1 MVGKTDI
8 PGRHMAP
15 LRMLGKPLLGI
26 GAGEDHLPALGFQLG
41 EGKLHQL
48 GSDPFPPVGRLHKY
62 MVDVRDLAVD
72 RREGDKT
79 RPGPVFT
86 EEKDPLFFLIH
97 CLKN

>member
-1 MVGKTDI
+1 M
-8 PGRHMAP
+8 
-15 LRMLGKPLLGI
+15 
-26 GAGEDHLPALGFQLG
+26 G

-86 EEKDPLFFLIH
+86 EEKDPLFFHNGFHNQISFQGMEVSGEVVGLIKR
-97 CLKN
+97 LRVLALGEESLP